1 MIIEGPM
8 ITAASA
14 LAASLGYLNIYL
26 IIIMSMS
33 GDVIGDII
41 HYYIGRTLR
50 KTVIESYIKK
60 HGINRSIIKKLEK
73 KIHNNLWKSM
83 TIIKITPP
91 LATPGLL
98 LVGATRVPALRYL
111 FMSFLTTLPLTAFY
125 VSLGYYFGFS
135 VKVILDSLK
144 LRQYEFFFVLVAFVL
159 IFLLYRAIYKK
170 INKAFHLMNSDGKKK
185 KA

>member
-1 MIIEGPM
+1 M

-26 IIIMSMS
+26 IIVLSMS

-41 HYYIGRTLR
+41 HYYIGKIFR
-50 KTVIESYIKK
+50 KTVIENYIKK
-60 HGINRSIIKKLEK
+60 HGINRSVIRKLEK

-98 LVGATRVPALRYL
+98 LVGSTRVPIRRYV
-111 FMSFLTTLPLTAFY
+111 FMSFLTTLPLTALY

-144 LRQYEFFFVLVAFVL
+144 LRQYELFFVIVAFIL
-159 IFLLYRAIYKK
+159 IVLLYRAIYKK
-170 INKAFHLMNSDGKKK
+170 INKAFHIMSSDGKKK
-185 KA
+185 A